1 MIITYYKLFNMDSSK
16 MNFTNIIAFE
26 NILDIEFFVKYSV
39 LQCDHCNMPFICN
52 IRKKQIYYEI
62 YKDIYKKMS

>member
-1 MIITYYKLFNMDSSK
+1 MKFK
-16 MNFTNIIAFE
+16 NILEFE
-26 NILDIEFFVKYSV
+26 NILDIEFFVKYSD